1 MPLWPSLFCCCW
13 WATSSSQ
20 LTISVAT
27 SRHYCWLRIPSLTGF
42 SVSTVGGF
50 HHHRWWATSSPPP
63 TSPSLLMGDIIF
75 TLVISPP
82 WRLHQLPPMD
92 NFNYNRRTSLLHTF
106 NHKHKDFRG
115 LPAQAQGSYLQFE
128 LFLIY
133 VTWIHGHVPTSYA
146 QRLDQSLFPTRA
158 IGWVLAPVRIWL
170 SHLLWALWW
179 DALRLHYPEN
189 LSLRSLLIGMLYM
202 SYSKGIDGHISGL
215 IPICMQPIF

>member
-128 LFLIY
+128 LFLDICDMNSWPCAY
-133 VTWIHGHVPTSYA
+133 
-146 QRLDQSLFPTRA
+146 F
-158 IGWVLAPVRIWL
+158 
-170 SHLLWALWW
+170 
-179 DALRLHYPEN
+179 
-189 LSLRSLLIGMLYM
+189 LRSKIGPIIIPYEGHRLSTCSSPDLIIASTLGALVRCT
-202 SYSKGIDGHISGL
+202 SSTLPRKSITQEL
-215 IPICMQPIF
+215 INRYAIHVI